1 MDNTYFLSQSSSLTL
16 VIIISLIFAVLG
28 IYHSKKFHGISN
40 YLTANRN
47 IELFSLTTS
56 LVASALGAW
65 ILFGPV
71 AAATWGGIG
80 AVIGYALGTAFPMIF
95 LIYFGKKIRLEFP
108 KGSSLIEFMRKKF
121 GKSLFKLILL
131 MTIFYMFIFLCAEV
145 TAVAVLINY
154 LSGTDL
160 WITALIVLLAT
171 LTYTLYG
178 GLRASIFT
186 DNIQMIVIGF
196 LLLILILIIGSSTG
210 DNFSFA
216 LIKEKNPQLLSSSY
230 IPSYTAGLT
239 FFIAVAATNLFHQG
253 NWQRVYAAKD
263 YYTLKSALIIS
274 FFIIVPIVFLMGFV
288 GMVSFSIDPS
298 ARADLGF
305 FTLLLKEQTEML
317 SLIIVILGLAL
328 TISTVDTL
336 VNAISSLFVVDGK
349 ATFNLDKKTDY
360 LKISKYFIIFLSLI
374 AFGVASK
381 GFDILYLFLLADLF
395 CCAFVFTG
403 SFEDGTVFDTNVGKD
418 KPLVFQI
425 GMKEVIPGFEQ
436 GIVGANKGSKR
447 KIKIPSMLA
456 YGEKGAGEL
465 IPPNSNLI
473 FEFKILDVL
482 SPNYEKIDSE
492 KLENLINENAV
503 ALDIR
508 LDNQWKKTGVIKG
521 SFQETAF
528 DINGKFNVYLMDKVR
543 ALAGAESQGIELI
556 FISHDGKTAEILGN
570 AFAEDLGF
578 TNVYVL
584 DGGIQSWIKS
594 NKPLVSYN

>member
-1 MDNTYFLSQSSSLTL
+1 MDNIYFLSQSSSLTL
-16 VIIISLIFAVLG
+16 VIIISLIFAILG
-28 IYHSKKFHGISN
+28 IYHSKKFQGISN

-80 AVIGYALGTAFPMIF
+80 AVIGYAFGTAFPMIF
-95 LIYFGKKIRLEFP
+95 LIYFGRKIRSEFP

-196 LLLILILIIGSSTG
+196 LLLILISIISSSTG

-263 YYTLKSALIIS
+263 YNTLKSALIIS
-274 FFIIVPIVFLMGFV
+274 FFIIVPIVFLMGFI

-305 FTLLLKEQTEML
+305 FTLLLKEQTEIL
-317 SLIIVILGLAL
+317 SLIIIILGLAL

-360 LKISKYFIIFLSLI
+360 LKISKYFIVFLSLI

-395 CCAFVFTG
+395 CCAFVFTVFY
-403 SFEDGTVFDTNVGKD
+403 SFY
-418 KPLVFQI
+418 
-425 GMKEVIPGFEQ
+425 
-436 GIVGANKGSKR
+436 NK
-447 KIKIPSMLA
+447 
-456 YGEKGAGEL
+456 
-465 IPPNSNLI
+465 
-473 FEFKILDVL
+473 V
-482 SPNYEKIDSE
+482 
-492 KLENLINENAV
+492 NE
-503 ALDIR
+503 
-508 LDNQWKKTGVIKG
+508 
-521 SFQETAF
+521 
-528 DINGKFNVYLMDKVR
+528 
-543 ALAGAESQGIELI
+543 
-556 FISHDGKTAEILGN
+556 KTAYVSVIIGLIGGFLLFPYPDFSKSLLVGVLMSKDLFSPFVAQSLLFLSFIVATFLPAIILKLKRN
-570 AFAEDLGF
+570 
-578 TNVYVL
+578 
-584 DGGIQSWIKS
+584 
-594 NKPLVSYN
+594 

>member
-1 MDNTYFLSQSSSLTL
+1 MDNTYFLNQSSSLTL

-28 IYHSKKFHGISN
+28 IYHSKKFQGISN

-80 AVIGYALGTAFPMIF
+80 AVIGYAFGTAFPMIF
-95 LIYFGKKIRLEFP
+95 LIYFGRKIRSEFP

-186 DNIQMIVIGF
+186 DNVQMIVIGF
-196 LLLILILIIGSSTG
+196 LLLILILTISSSTG

-263 YYTLKSALIIS
+263 YNTLKSALIIS
-274 FFIIVPIVFLMGFV
+274 FFIIIPIVFLMGFI

-317 SLIIVILGLAL
+317 SLIIIILGLAL

-360 LKISKYFIIFLSLI
+360 LKISKYFIVILSLI

-395 CCAFVFTG
+395 CCAFVFTVFY
-403 SFEDGTVFDTNVGKD
+403 SFY
-418 KPLVFQI
+418 
-425 GMKEVIPGFEQ
+425 
-436 GIVGANKGSKR
+436 NK
-447 KIKIPSMLA
+447 
-456 YGEKGAGEL
+456 
-465 IPPNSNLI
+465 
-473 FEFKILDVL
+473 V
-482 SPNYEKIDSE
+482 
-492 KLENLINENAV
+492 NE
-503 ALDIR
+503 
-508 LDNQWKKTGVIKG
+508 
-521 SFQETAF
+521 
-528 DINGKFNVYLMDKVR
+528 
-543 ALAGAESQGIELI
+543 
-556 FISHDGKTAEILGN
+556 KTAYVSIIIGLIGGSLMFPYPDFSKSLLVGVLMSKDLFSPFVAQSLLFLSFVVATFLPAIILKLKRN
-570 AFAEDLGF
+570 
-578 TNVYVL
+578 
-584 DGGIQSWIKS
+584 
-594 NKPLVSYN
+594 